1 MDPFRIV
8 CPACSTKLVVR
19 QPELVGRTVPCP
31 KCKNAIHVVRAGQVA
46 WNPGTVAAGDLSSSE
61 SSEPKKA
68 NPPANPPANPQ
79 AKAPQKPTSSVNS
92 EAITK
97 ADPGDW
103 DLEAFES
110 ALAEQN
116 APSGDLAQGGFFRDS
131 TADTSPSRK
140 KETEPFAIQPL
151 DPPSSSVGSTTVP
164 AAAWQSPQAKTRR
177 QLLTLI
183 VVGISGCVLAALA
196 FVAFLN
202 YVKSNR
208 DQPKIQNNP
217 PAAAIQ
223 PADPN
228 LQKAQAPKP
237 DEPANPQEIARQP
250 ELEKPPELTIEAAP
264 GVNRIEPMVPAD
276 PKEPTAA
283 QAPGLKFNPPAPP
296 PENSIPEKDPT
307 QIGIPPIDQPPP
319 IDQTPPID
327 EPLPSIFKDF
337 LPIFDRSSQ
346 PGWSDLGKEGD
357 KTIDQELS
365 IENSEVAF
373 SREYYPQPIPL
384 PNWTERSE
392 RKFGR
397 IRTPEMTLLSFVH
410 WLNRITGHAISID
423 WFLFNLSD
431 VGLDT
436 PFKLESEGTS
446 GEEIL
451 KQFTAQIGAQVDIDP
466 QGFVFIRPLAEKLS
480 NKLKPDGT
488 TSLGTLD
495 KGLPEGQD
503 QSILRLVLDL
513 LQVDGC
519 EYNEGKLSWG
529 PDATAYQQAQVLA
542 ALASIR
548 EAIAIA
554 GPGDN
559 QAGENQVFDFNRPE
573 AWMSLLRKSQMK
585 LPKEQI
591 LYEERPILDIMI
603 KAAQASQ
610 CELLIDWPAVWSHG
624 LHPNRMAL
632 SLLRGRT
639 MLEVANRFL
648 EDHSLELVPLDSR
661 TWMLTTEGQR
671 RSMIRLLAVRTD
683 RGVSLEDMR
692 VSLRG
697 LVPRSANGK
706 SLFRSE
712 VVPGAPGVALLRIC
726 PPNSN
731 LLGDEE
737 LVGALGPKAR

>member
-68 NPPANPPANPQ
+68 NPPANPPA
-79 AKAPQKPTSSVNS
+79 KAPQKPTSSVNS

-131 TADTSPSRK
+131 SADTSPSRK

-151 DPPSSSVGSTTVP
+151 DPPSSSVGSTNVP

-264 GVNRIEPMVPAD
+264 GVNKIEPMVPAD

-307 QIGIPPIDQPPP
+307 QIGIPPIDQP
-319 IDQTPPID
+319 PPID

-410 WLNRITGHAISID
+410 WLNQITGHAISID

-488 TSLGTLD
+488 TSLGTLAQ
-495 KGLPEGQD
+495 GLPEGQD

-529 PDATAYQQAQVLA
+529 PDSTAYQQAQVLA

-548 EAIAIA
+548 EAIA

>member
-46 WNPGTVAAGDLSSSE
+46 WNPGTVAAGDLSNSE

-68 NPPANPPANPQ
+68 NPPA
-79 AKAPQKPTSSVNS
+79 KAPQKPPSSVNS

-131 TADTSPSRK
+131 SAEPSPSRK

-223 PADPN
+223 PADAN
-228 LQKAQAPKP
+228 LKKAQAPKP

-276 PKEPTAA
+276 PKEPSAA
-283 QAPGLKFNPPAPP
+283 QAPGLKFNPPAPA
-296 PENSIPEKDPT
+296 PENSVPEKDPT
-307 QIGIPPIDQPPP
+307 QTGISAIDQPLP

-346 PGWSDLGKEGD
+346 PGWSDLGKQGD

-466 QGFVFIRPLAEKLS
+466 QGFVFIRPSAEKLS

-488 TSLGTLD
+488 TSLGTLAT
-495 KGLPEGQD
+495 GLPEGQD
-503 QSILRLVLDL
+503 QSILKLVLDL

-548 EAIAIA
+548 EAIAMDPPI
-554 GPGDN
+554 
-559 QAGENQVFDFNRPE
+559 ENQVFDFNRPE

-639 MLEVANRFL
+639 MLEVSNRFL

-712 VVPGAPGVALLRIC
+712 VLPGAPGVALLRIC

-737 LVGALGPKAR
+737 LVGALGPKTR

>member
-1 MDPFRIV
+1 
-8 CPACSTKLVVR
+8 
-19 QPELVGRTVPCP
+19 
-31 KCKNAIHVVRAGQVA
+31 
-46 WNPGTVAAGDLSSSE
+46 
-61 SSEPKKA
+61 
-68 NPPANPPANPQ
+68 
-79 AKAPQKPTSSVNS
+79 
-92 EAITK
+92 
-97 ADPGDW
+97 
-103 DLEAFES
+103 
-110 ALAEQN
+110 
-116 APSGDLAQGGFFRDS
+116 
-131 TADTSPSRK
+131 
-140 KETEPFAIQPL
+140 
-151 DPPSSSVGSTTVP
+151 
-164 AAAWQSPQAKTRR
+164 
-177 QLLTLI
+177 
-183 VVGISGCVLAALA
+183 
-196 FVAFLN
+196 
-202 YVKSNR
+202 
-208 DQPKIQNNP
+208 
-217 PAAAIQ
+217 
-223 PADPN
+223 
-228 LQKAQAPKP
+228 
-237 DEPANPQEIARQP
+237 
-250 ELEKPPELTIEAAP
+250 
-264 GVNRIEPMVPAD
+264 
-276 PKEPTAA
+276 
-283 QAPGLKFNPPAPP
+283 LKFNPPAPP

-307 QIGIPPIDQPPP
+307 QIGIPPIDQPPA

-410 WLNRITGHAISID
+410 WLNRITGHAISVD

-529 PDATAYQQAQVLA
+529 PDSTAYQQAQVLA

-648 EDHSLELVPLDSR
+648 EDHSLELVPLDNR

>member
-1 MDPFRIV
+1 M
-8 CPACSTKLVVR
+8 R

-46 WNPGTVAAGDLSSSE
+46 WNPGTVAAGDLSSLE

-68 NPPANPPANPQ
+68 NPPANPP

-131 TADTSPSRK
+131 SADTSPSRK
-140 KETEPFAIQPL
+140 KETEPFSIQPL

-223 PADPN
+223 PADPD
-228 LQKAQAPKP
+228 LQNAQVPKP
-237 DEPANPQEIARQP
+237 DEPANPEEIARQP

-264 GVNRIEPMVPAD
+264 GVNKIEPMVPAD

-283 QAPGLKFNPPAPP
+283 QAPGLKFNPPAPL

-307 QIGIPPIDQPPP
+307 QIGIPAIDQPPA

-410 WLNRITGHAISID
+410 WLNRITGHAISVD

-480 NKLKPDGT
+480 NRLKPDGT

-639 MLEVANRFL
+639 MLEVSNRFL

>member
-68 NPPANPPANPQ
+68 NPPANPPA
-79 AKAPQKPTSSVNS
+79 KAPQKPTSSVNS

-131 TADTSPSRK
+131 SADTSPSRK

-151 DPPSSSVGSTTVP
+151 DPPSSSVGSTNVP

-264 GVNRIEPMVPAD
+264 GVNKIEPMVPAD

-307 QIGIPPIDQPPP
+307 QIGIPPIDQP
-319 IDQTPPID
+319 PPID

-392 RKFGR
+392 RTLGR

-488 TSLGTLD
+488 TSLGTLAQ
-495 KGLPEGQD
+495 GLPEGQD

-529 PDATAYQQAQVLA
+529 PDSTAYQQAQVLA

>member
-1 MDPFRIV
+1 
-8 CPACSTKLVVR
+8 
-19 QPELVGRTVPCP
+19 
-31 KCKNAIHVVRAGQVA
+31 
-46 WNPGTVAAGDLSSSE
+46 
-61 SSEPKKA
+61 
-68 NPPANPPANPQ
+68 
-79 AKAPQKPTSSVNS
+79 
-92 EAITK
+92 
-97 ADPGDW
+97 
-103 DLEAFES
+103 
-110 ALAEQN
+110 
-116 APSGDLAQGGFFRDS
+116 
-131 TADTSPSRK
+131 
-140 KETEPFAIQPL
+140 
-151 DPPSSSVGSTTVP
+151 
-164 AAAWQSPQAKTRR
+164 
-177 QLLTLI
+177 
-183 VVGISGCVLAALA
+183 
-196 FVAFLN
+196 
-202 YVKSNR
+202 
-208 DQPKIQNNP
+208 
-217 PAAAIQ
+217 
-223 PADPN
+223 
-228 LQKAQAPKP
+228 
-237 DEPANPQEIARQP
+237 
-250 ELEKPPELTIEAAP
+250 
-264 GVNRIEPMVPAD
+264 
-276 PKEPTAA
+276 
-283 QAPGLKFNPPAPP
+283 
-296 PENSIPEKDPT
+296 
-307 QIGIPPIDQPPP
+307 
-319 IDQTPPID
+319 
-327 EPLPSIFKDF
+327 
-337 LPIFDRSSQ
+337 
-346 PGWSDLGKEGD
+346 
-357 KTIDQELS
+357 
-365 IENSEVAF
+365 
-373 SREYYPQPIPL
+373 
-384 PNWTERSE
+384 
-392 RKFGR
+392 
-397 IRTPEMTLLSFVH
+397 MTLLSFVH

-488 TSLGTLD
+488 TSLGTLAQ
-495 KGLPEGQD
+495 GLPEGQD

-529 PDATAYQQAQVLA
+529 PDSTAYQQAQVLA

-548 EAIAIA
+548 EAIAMA

-639 MLEVANRFL
+639 MLEVSNRFL